1 MKESNNKKGP
11 NSDFER
17 YVRGEMSRREENA
30 FQRKL
35 QLDPFSDEA
44 AEGYSEIT
52 PKEADEDLNHLGKQL
67 KSRIT
72 PGQKI
77 VFYRIA
83 ASLAVLVV
91 ITAVYFLVFK
101 NRSGQRISNITVTT
115 TQEENGTDSR
125 RSAEPLMAES
135 NGITANI
142 ERESDRQ
149 ITNEITEQVIP
160 AAEAENTT
168 IADAS
173 ETSQLSEQSE
183 NIDEAVPTALN
194 ETAMTR
200 YAVTESARANI
211 TDTASKAEDIPTAYS
226 PPLPVNGSERFRQY
240 IQDNQRKPSTF
251 NDGEQVVVVV
261 SFKVLGSGII
271 DSIKTLESPGDE
283 YSQEAIRLIREGPSW
298 SPAEN
303 NGEKIDDEVSLRIV
317 FR

>member
-1 MKESNNKKGP
+1 MKESNNNKKGP

-52 PKEADEDLNHLGKQL
+52 PKEADDDLKHLGKQL

-125 RSAEPLMAES
+125 RSAEPLLAES
-135 NGITANI
+135 NGITADI
-142 ERESDRQ
+142 ERESDGQ
-149 ITNEITEQVIP
+149 ITNDITEPEIP
-160 AAEAENTT
+160 AEAEN
-168 IADAS
+168 IAIPDAS
-173 ETSQLSEQSE
+173 VTDQVSKQPE
-183 NIDEAVPTALN
+183 NITEAVPAALN
-194 ETAMTR
+194 EAAMTR
-200 YAVTESARANI
+200 NTATESARANI
-211 TDTASKAEDIPTAYS
+211 TDTASKAENVPTAYS
-226 PPLPVNGSERFRQY
+226 PPLPVNGNERFRQY
-240 IQDNQRKPSTF
+240 IQDNQRKPPAF

-261 SFKVLGSGII
+261 SFKVLSSGII
-271 DSIKTLESPGDE
+271 DSIKALESPGDE

-303 NGEKIDDEVSLRIV
+303 NGEKTDDEVSLRIV